1 MINEPKRL
9 EVILL
14 VEDEPDHAELI
25 IKGLKQDGHL
35 INEIKWVENGQ
46 EAIDYLTQSGNYN
59 KQNAP
64 RPGLVLLDIKLPRK
78 NGFQVLQEVRSYEH
92 LKTIPFVMLT
102 TTSVSED
109 IVKALTLGANDFIV
123 KPVRFQ
129 DFVKKVRGLGHYWAL
144 ISDLQIAEEVYDD

>member
-1 MINEPKRL
+1 MAYQIKKL

-46 EAIDYLTQSGNYN
+46 EAIDYITQSGKYN
-59 KQNAP
+59 KENAP

-78 NGFQVLQEVRSYEH
+78 NGFQVLQEIKFNED
-92 LKTIPFVMLT
+92 LKTIPVVMLT

-109 IVKALTLGANDFIV
+109 IEKALKLGANDYIV
-123 KPVRFQ
+123 KPVKFQ
-129 DFVKKVRGLGHYWAL
+129 DFVKKVKGLGHYWAF
-144 ISDLQIAEEVYDD
+144 ISDSYTIVNRI

>member
-1 MINEPKRL
+1 MAYQVKKM

-46 EAIDYLTQSGNYN
+46 DAIDYIMRSGKYN
-59 KQNAP
+59 KENAP
-64 RPGLVLLDIKLPRK
+64 RPGLVLLDIKMPRK
-78 NGFQVLQEVRSYEH
+78 NGFQVLQEIKSDEAF
-92 LKTIPFVMLT
+92 KTIPVVILT

-109 IVKALTLGANDFIV
+109 IEKALKLGANDYIV
-123 KPVRFQ
+123 KPVKFQ
-129 DFVKKVRGLGHYWAL
+129 DLVEKVKGLGHYWAF
-144 ISDLQIAEEVYDD
+144 ISDSYIEQE